1 MSSRRARPL
10 AAQDDPNVDPRV
22 LRLFYSQRDL
32 QFALSAFDFLAELDV
47 ESSYSKIELRRF
59 RCYLDAGIIAYGR
72 PFTATVGVPTLSLK
86 QIGVRPTP
94 AEKHLHDELM
104 AYRHKVVAHSDV
116 ERMRIAVTSFQPF
129 DDHEVSMPVMTIDE
143 GLPFLDE
150 RPDVVL
156 WLHRLMHALAS
167 KTFEIVQQGSKQ
179 FAFTT
184 DYMAKPDIAG
194 PAPTLR
200 EKSP

>member
-1 MSSRRARPL
+1 M
-10 AAQDDPNVDPRV
+10 DPRT

-32 QFALSAFDFLAELDV
+32 QFALSAFDFLSELDV
-47 ESSYSKIELRRF
+47 EGRYSKIELRRF
-59 RCYLDAGIIAYGR
+59 RCYLDAGVIAYGR

-86 QIGVRPTP
+86 QIGVKPTP
-94 AEKHLHDELM
+94 AEKQLHDELM

-129 DDHEVSMPVMTIDE
+129 DDHEVRMPVMTIDE

-150 RPDVVL
+150 RPHVIL
-156 WLHRLMHALAS
+156 WLHRLIHALGS
-167 KTFEIVQQGSKQ
+167 KTFEVVQQGSEP

-184 DYMAKPDIAG
+184 DYMAKPDTAAG
-194 PAPTLR
+194 ASTFVAKAP
-200 EKSP
+200 